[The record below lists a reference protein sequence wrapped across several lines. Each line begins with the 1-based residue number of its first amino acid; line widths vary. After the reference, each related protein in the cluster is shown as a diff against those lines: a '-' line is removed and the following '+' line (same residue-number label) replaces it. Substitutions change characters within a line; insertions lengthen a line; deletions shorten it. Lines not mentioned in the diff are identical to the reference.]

1 MVNTFLINSNFKESA
16 RLLDSKR
23 LGKQRVEALQIL
35 YLIQYLKILS
45 NLYSTLNDAP
55 GPIPLYPYN
64 RYNWIRKI
72 SKIYNSSASRLLF
85 RNNKWHYID
94 KNIKMI
100 RMRTNETIILN
111 LSQEDSVGSKIN
123 PPILDDNKTVK
134 LLDVN
139 TNKIRT
145 VDSKRLIRLNEIY
158 ISLGFVYHPALLMW
172 LGHEDALKEYINV
185 HIDEWVC
192 RGFKN
197 TIKKYDLCDKIIVR
211 PEWTY
216 DTYFH
221 QCHRSNLLRKE
232 IENGESP
239 HYQTMFDISQIHIV
253 RPYFWPY
260 TPKANNGIS
269 DANRRYQASIT
280 IIPNL

>member
-1 MVNTFLINSNFKESA
+1 MVNTFLVDSNFAKSA

-35 YLIQYLKILS
+35 HLIQYLTILS
-45 NLYSTLNDAP
+45 NLYSTLDDTP

-64 RYNWIRKI
+64 RYDWIRKI

-94 KNIKMI
+94 KDIKMI
-100 RMRTNETIILN
+100 RMGTNEEIV
-111 LSQEDSVGSKIN
+111 SQEDSVGSGIN
-123 PPILDDNKTVK
+123 SPILDDNKTVK

-139 TNKIRT
+139 TNRIRT
-145 VDSKRLIRLNEIY
+145 VDSERLIRLDEIY
-158 ISLGFVYHPALLMW
+158 ISLGFVYHPAVLMW

-185 HIDEWVC
+185 HIDEWVS

-197 TIKKYDLCDKIIVR
+197 TIGKYDLVDKIIVR
-211 PEWTY
+211 PAWTY
-216 DTYFH
+216 DQYFH

-232 IENGESP
+232 IENDESS
-239 HYQTMFDISQIHIV
+239 HYQILFNVSPTIIE

-260 TPKANNGIS
+260 TPKVGNGIS
-269 DANRRYQASIT
+269 DANKRYRPSIIIAS
-280 IIPNL
+280 NL